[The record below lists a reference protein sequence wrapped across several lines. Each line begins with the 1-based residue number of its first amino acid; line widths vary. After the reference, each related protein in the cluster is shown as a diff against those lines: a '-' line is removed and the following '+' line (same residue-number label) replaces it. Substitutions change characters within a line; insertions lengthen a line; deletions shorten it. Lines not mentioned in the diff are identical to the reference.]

1 MKKIAYSFLCLTFI
15 FCISCQEQEVAIP
28 IVDAPGS
35 ERVILLEDLTG
46 VKCSNCPIA
55 STIAK
60 DIMLSFPGKV
70 VVIGIHG
77 DLLSEPTSG
86 SKYDFRFDEARDL
99 ENYLKPWFGKPAG
112 AINRVQFE
120 GEPELAI
127 STPETWSNLAQQELN
142 KEHQMDLAAVVT
154 YDETTRQVS
163 IEIGARA
170 VKNLEG
176 TYNISVMLT
185 ESHIVDAQDEKQSDG
200 SVITLQD
207 YEHDH
212 VLRMMLT
219 AFDGDSFGVNPEQ
232 GVLVNRTFT
241 TTLPDEDG
249 TWIADNMEVVVFVHR
264 VDGGTKEVI
273 QAFQA
278 HVVE

>member
-1 MKKIAYSFLCLTFI
+1 MKTIAHFFLCLTILLCF
-15 FCISCQEQEVAIP
+15 SCKEQEVQIP
-28 IVDAPGS
+28 IVDPPGS
-35 ERVILLEDLTG
+35 DRVILLEDLTG

-77 DLLSEPTSG
+77 DLLSEPTTG

-127 STPETWSNLAQQELN
+127 STPEIWSNLAQQELN
-142 KEHQMDLAAVVT
+142 KDHLMDLAGVVT
-154 YDETTRQVS
+154 FDETTREVT

-170 VKNLEG
+170 VRNLEG

-200 SVITLQD
+200 SVITLQE

-232 GVLVNRTFT
+232 GVLVNKSFSGI
-241 TTLPDEDG
+241 LPDEDG
-249 TWIADNMEVVVFVHR
+249 TWIAENMEAVVFVHR
-264 VDGGTKEVI
+264 VDGGSKEVI